1 MNGELTRLQDRLDR
15 IAEAHTKQVDRHG
28 GTWGVCCECDHK
40 WPCPTNV
47 WATTDRDF
55 LNCWDPADEVTP

>member
-1 MNGELTRLQDRLDR
+1 MNGELTRLKDRLDR
-15 IAEAHTKQVDRHG
+15 IAEAHSRDVNRHG
-28 GTWGVCCECDHK
+28 RTSGFCCECDRS

-55 LNCWDPADEVTP
+55 LDTWDPKDAL